1 MLILA
6 IDTASIYCAVALI
19 RHKSVIARINE
30 RINKGHAE
38 KLIGQITQIMTQANM
53 ALNQIERIAVNVGPG
68 SFTGVRIGV
77 ATARALALAL
87 EIPAVGV
94 SALEALAAQA
104 TTSKNSATASTIA
117 VVIEAGKDMFY
128 HQNFH
133 QDLTPLGAPG
143 LKTIENILENL
154 PKKIRLTGPATDG
167 IAQHIKNHKIN
178 KKIVLEKIPC
188 EAADIVNYAYLA
200 ANKQPQNSPRPL
212 YLRNADAKQQTDFAL
227 PRKK

>member
-6 IDTASIYCAVALI
+6 IDTASIYCAVALV

-30 RINKGHAE
+30 RMNKGHAE
-38 KLIGQITQIMTQANM
+38 KLIGQITQIMAQANM
-53 ALNQIERIAVNVGPG
+53 TLDQVERIAVNVGPG
-68 SFTGVRIGV
+68 SFTGARVGV

-94 SALEALAAQA
+94 SALEALAAQI
-104 TTSKNSATASTIA
+104 TTNTKSTSAIT
-117 VVIEAGKDMFY
+117 VVIEAGRDMFY

-133 QDLTPLGAPG
+133 QDLIPLGEPG
-143 LKTIENILENL
+143 LKTMENILEDL
-154 PKKIRLTGPATDG
+154 PKKTRLTGPAADV
-167 IAQHIKNHKIN
+167 IVQHMKNHKIYE
-178 KKIVLEKIPC
+178 KIVLEKIPC

-212 YLRNADAKQQTDFAL
+212 YLRSADAKQQTDFAL

>member
-30 RINKGHAE
+30 RMNKGHAE
-38 KLIGQITQIMTQANM
+38 KLIGQITQIMKQANM
-53 ALNQIERIAVNVGPG
+53 TLDQVERIAVNIGPG
-68 SFTGVRIGV
+68 SFTGVRVGV

-94 SALEALAAQA
+94 SALEALAAQVINNK
-104 TTSKNSATASTIA
+104 STASAIT
-117 VVIEAGKDMFY
+117 VVIEAGRGMFY

-133 QDLTPLGAPG
+133 NDLTPLGEPG
-143 LKTIENILENL
+143 LKTIENILEDL
-154 PKKIRLTGPATDG
+154 PKKTRLTGPAADVVVE
-167 IAQHIKNHKIN
+167 HIKNHKIYE
-178 KKIVLEKIPC
+178 KIVLEKIPC

-200 ANKQPQNSPRPL
+200 ANKQSKNSPRPL
-212 YLRNADAKQQTDFAL
+212 YLRSADAKQQTNFAL
-227 PRKK
+227 PQKK